1 MSTPLRQVA
10 EGASPAL
17 ANPRI
22 QRYRRAEQ
30 ALWDHYGLQPT
41 ERLIEVDAPAVRL
54 RVIETGSGEPLLFV
68 HGSAAGGPIWAP
80 LVSELQDF
88 RCLVI
93 DRPGWGPS
101 STVDYSQHE
110 YKTVVSDLLVG
121 VLDGL
126 GLDRAHVVGGSIG
139 NVWALRLAAAHAAR
153 VGRVVLMGGGPM
165 LSEVPL
171 PPIIRLIASPL
182 GALMVRLPAKPGRER
197 SILREIGHGD
207 SLDAGRMDEFINW
220 RVALARDTDSIRNER
235 AMMRAVLSWRRGAYR
250 PGLTFE
256 DEELAAIRQPV
267 LHVYGTGDP
276 VGTVDTWTRF
286 KDLLPKGELRLVDG
300 GGHLVWFDDP
310 SGVARDVSA
319 FLGKTEETA
328 RSG

>member
-1 MSTPLRQVA
+1 MSTLMRQVA
-10 EGASPAL
+10 EGASPTS

-22 QRYRRAEQ
+22 QRYRQAER
-30 ALWDHYGLQPT
+30 ALWDHYGLEPT
-41 ERLIEVDAPAVRL
+41 ERFVEVDSPAARL
-54 RVIETGSGEPLLFV
+54 RVLETGSGEPLLFV

-93 DRPGWGPS
+93 DRPGWGLS

-110 YKTVVSDLLVG
+110 YKTLVGDLLVS

-126 GLDRAHVVGGSIG
+126 GVDRAHVIGGSIG
-139 NVWALRLAAAHAAR
+139 NVWALRVAAAQAAR

-165 LSEVPL
+165 RSEVPV

-197 SILREIGHGD
+197 SILREIGHRD
-207 SLDAGRMDEFINW
+207 SLAAGRMDEFISW
-220 RVALARDTDSIRNER
+220 RVVLARDTDSLRNER

-276 VGTVDTWTRF
+276 VGTVDTWRKF

-310 SGVARDVSA
+310 SGVARDVKA
-319 FLGKTEETA
+319 FLRHPEEA
-328 RSG
+328 ALSS